1 MAGYSRQS
9 TADIVAN
16 AVIKAAPVNAEYNAL
31 RDTFALATGHKHDGS
46 STEGGYVPL
55 IADADALNKVVVDT
69 TNNRISFFSEV
80 GGSAVEQV
88 RIQDGAIV
96 PVTDDDIDIGT
107 SALKFKDLYIDGVG
121 YIDSVTVTGAATFSN
136 IDVNGGAIDGVT
148 IGAASA
154 GAGTFTDLTATGT
167 TTVTTADI
175 NGGNIDGTIIGA
187 STAAAGTFTAL
198 TASGTT
204 TVTTADING
213 GNIDGTVIGAS
224 SAAAGSFT
232 TVSTSGQATL
242 ATVDVNG
249 GNIDGTIIGA
259 SSAAAIT
266 GTTITA
272 SSGFVGNLTG
282 NITGDIDGD
291 ITGDITGDVT
301 GNVTA
306 GSGTSTF
313 NNVTVN
319 GTLDVTGTTIANVTD
334 PSNAQDAATK
344 NYVDSEVSA
353 LVDSA
358 PGTLNTLNELAA
370 ALGDDASFST
380 TITNS
385 IAAKLPLAGGTMS
398 GAIAMG
404 TAKITGLGDPTANQD
419 AATKKYT
426 TDTFLPLAG
435 GTLTGAVAAGSN
447 KITATYT
454 PSANADLTTK
464 TYVDSIAGSGTAAAS
479 SATAAASSATAAAS
493 SATGAANS
501 ATAAASSAT
510 SAAASFDS
518 FDDRYLGAKS
528 SAPSV
533 DNDGDALQVG
543 TLYFN
548 TTSNSMQVYG
558 SSGFTAA
565 GSSVNGTTDRNTYT
579 ATSGQTNF
587 SATYDAGF
595 VDVYLNGVKLLLG
608 TDFTA
613 TSGTAIVLA
622 SGATAGDIVDIVGYG
637 TFTLSTHYTKTEA
650 DARYLLE
657 SNNLS
662 DLTSAATALTNLGV
676 TSTAAELNIL
686 DGVTA
691 TATELNYV
699 DGVTSAIQTQVDAKQ
714 PYATIAVT
722 VVNSG
727 GNKYALDGTVQ
738 QLGLLAPSITYRFDQ
753 SDSSN
758 SGHPLL
764 LSTTSDGTHG
774 GGSAFS
780 TGVTAVGTPG
790 SAGAYTQVKLEQDA
804 PDTLYYY
811 CSSHSGMG
819 GEIDSKATVSSLSD
833 LSVTATASEL
843 NIMDG
848 VTATTAEI
856 NYVDGVTSAIQTQ
869 IDTKAPIAGPTFTGT
884 LAAPTINAST
894 ALQIG
899 GVAITSTAAELN
911 ILDGVTSTAA
921 ELNILDGVTST
932 AAELN
937 ILDGVTAT
945 TTELNYNDISTLGTS
960 QASKAVTAD
969 ANGDVTLSEELK
981 AKSYN
986 ETYVSLSA
994 ASSVT
999 IDCETGNVFA
1009 LSTGQNTTFVFN
1021 NPPASGTAYGFMLKL
1036 TAGGTHTITYPSSV
1050 DFAGAT
1056 APDAP
1061 ASGETDILVFTTV
1074 DGGTT
1079 WYGALAIDA
1088 AG

>member
-31 RDTFALATGHKHDGS
+31 RDAFALATGHKHDGS

-242 ATVDVNG
+242 ATVDING

-291 ITGDITGDVT
+291 ITGNITGNVT

-306 GSGTSTF
+306 SSGTSTF

-344 NYVDSEVSA
+344 NYVDTEVSS

-385 IAAKLPLAGGTMS
+385 IATKLPLAGGTMS

-404 TAKITGLGDPTANQD
+404 TSKITGLGDPTANQD

-464 TYVDSIAGSGTAAAS
+464 TYVDSIAGSGTAAAA
-479 SATAAASSATAAAS
+479 SATAAATSATNAATSETNA
-493 SATGAANS
+493 GNS
-501 ATAAASSAT
+501 ATAAASSAN

-558 SSGFTAA
+558 GSGFTAA

-579 ATSGQTNF
+579 ATANQTNF

-622 SGATAGDIVDIVGYG
+622 AGATAGDIVDIVAYG
-637 TFTLSTHYTKTEA
+637 TFTLATHYTKTEA

-662 DLTSAATALTNLGV
+662 DLTSASTALTNLGV

-833 LSVTATASEL
+833 LSVTATAAEL

-848 VTATTAEI
+848 VTATTAEL

-869 IDTKAPIAGPTFTGT
+869 IDTKAAIAGPTFTGT

-921 ELNILDGVTST
+921 ELNILDGVTAT
-932 AAELN
+932 TAELN
-937 ILDGVTAT
+937 YLDIT
-945 TTELNYNDISTLGTS
+945 TLGLTA
-960 QASKAVTAD
+960 ASKAVTAD
-969 ANGDVTLSEELK
+969 ANGVVSFDNGTTEESTVVSSSSNAATINLRDGNVFTHTLSE
-981 AKSYN
+981 N
-986 ETYVSLSA
+986 VTYTFSNPA
-994 ASSVT
+994 AS
-999 IDCETGNVFA
+999 GR
-1009 LSTGQNTTFVFN
+1009 
-1021 NPPASGTAYGFMLKL
+1021 ASAFILKVVQDSS
-1036 TAGGTHTITYPSSV
+1036 ARTITWPGTV
-1050 DFAGAT
+1050 DWAAAT
-1056 APDAP
+1056 APTITATNAGID
-1061 ASGETDILVFTTV
+1061 VFAFITV
-1074 DGGTT
+1074 DGGSNY
-1079 WYGALAIDA
+1079 YGFTLGQAM
-1088 AG
+1088 G

>member
-31 RDTFALATGHKHDGS
+31 RDAFALATGHKHDGS

-80 GGSAVEQV
+80 GGAAVEQV

-242 ATVDVNG
+242 ATVDING

-291 ITGDITGDVT
+291 ITGNITGNVT

-306 GSGTSTF
+306 SSGTSTF

-344 NYVDSEVSA
+344 NYVDTEVSA

-385 IAAKLPLAGGTMS
+385 IATKLPLAGGTMS

-404 TAKITGLGDPTANQD
+404 TSKITGLGDPTANQD

-464 TYVDSIAGSGTAAAS
+464 TYVDSIVGSGTAAAA
-479 SATAAASSATAAAS
+479 SATAAATSATNAATSETNA
-493 SATGAANS
+493 GNS

-558 SSGFTAA
+558 GSGFTAA

-579 ATSGQTNF
+579 ATANQTNF

-622 SGATAGDIVDIVGYG
+622 AGATAGDIVDIVAYG
-637 TFTLSTHYTKTEA
+637 TFTLATHYTKTEA

-662 DLTSAATALTNLGV
+662 DLTSASTALTNLGV

-833 LSVTATASEL
+833 LSVTATAAEL

-848 VTATTAEI
+848 VTATTAEL

-869 IDTKAPIAGPTFTGT
+869 IDTKAAIAGPTFTGT

-911 ILDGVTSTAA
+911 ILDGVTATTA
-921 ELNILDGVTST
+921 ELNYLDIT
-932 AAELN
+932 
-937 ILDGVTAT
+937 
-945 TTELNYNDISTLGTS
+945 TLGLTA
-960 QASKAVTAD
+960 ASKAVTAD
-969 ANGDVTLSEELK
+969 ANGVVSFDNGTTEESTVVSSSSNAATINLRDGNVFTHTLSE
-981 AKSYN
+981 N
-986 ETYVSLSA
+986 VTYTFSNPA
-994 ASSVT
+994 AS
-999 IDCETGNVFA
+999 GR
-1009 LSTGQNTTFVFN
+1009 
-1021 NPPASGTAYGFMLKL
+1021 ASAFILKVVQDSS
-1036 TAGGTHTITYPSSV
+1036 ARTITWPGTV
-1050 DFAGAT
+1050 DWAAAT
-1056 APDAP
+1056 APTITATNAGID
-1061 ASGETDILVFTTV
+1061 VFAFITV
-1074 DGGTT
+1074 DGGSNY
-1079 WYGALAIDA
+1079 YGFTLGQAM
-1088 AG
+1088 G